1 MTGLGNIELKTRPFN
16 DVEDVKRAVA
26 GYFRI
31 SVKQLEGY
39 NKSPRFAHPRQVA
52 MALTRKRLGKHG
64 MSFDA
69 IGAAFGGRHYST
81 VIFACR
87 KFGIDANPDHP
98 AARMSARQAKQ
109 AIPMRPCKPP
119 QPRPAPLA
127 IKAERTPE
135 EIKRAYWM
143 RQAGFTRAA

>member
-1 MTGLGNIELKTRPFN
+1 MEIELKTRPFN

-31 SVKQLEGY
+31 TVKQLESY

-52 MALTRKRLGKHG
+52 MALARKRLGNRG
-64 MSFDA
+64 WSFDA

-109 AIPMRPCKPP
+109 SVPMRPCRPP